1 MWLYARSALTDFSTN
16 LILLTSSLQWLQASL
31 RHLHFCQRHALLNPG
46 DWVVMSVHR
55 CNHRNTINLLH
66 DHVLRRW
73 RFPQNSVSK
82 MLFSGVVIK
91 ACDAD
96 SGDLTLASNVYNAAS
111 RSSFWTDN
119 GLNELPGLQKSE
131 AWNHSIQVQWLWNPL
146 DSSFICFC

>member
-55 CNHRNTINLLH
+55 CIHRNTINLLH

-91 ACDAD
+91 ARDAEVISPWPVTSTTQRQDPCSGPTMD
-96 SGDLTLASNVYNAAS
+96 SMNYQGCKKA
-111 RSSFWTDN
+111 
-119 GLNELPGLQKSE
+119 
-131 AWNHSIQVQWLWNPL
+131 SIQVQWLWNPL
-146 DSSFICFC
+146 DSFFICFC